1 MFEAARSLQPESKLC
16 TNASIR
22 KLRIKL
28 LSRTALR
35 LLPVKPRVSLQK
47 GKFCA
52 VLKCVVI
59 MY

>member
-16 TNASIR
+16 TNALIR

-47 GKFCA
+47 GKFSR
-52 VLKCVVI
+52 V
-59 MY
+59 